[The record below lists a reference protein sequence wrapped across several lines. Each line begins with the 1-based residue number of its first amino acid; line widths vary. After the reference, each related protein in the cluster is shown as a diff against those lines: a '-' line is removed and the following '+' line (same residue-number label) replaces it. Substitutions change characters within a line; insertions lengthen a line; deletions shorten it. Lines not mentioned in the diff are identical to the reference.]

1 MTATAAPR
9 SAPRSWKIH
18 IGLPLPKGAEAP
30 SQISLARPSKTKRVY
45 PFYEPEFG
53 VLHAHLVK
61 WSKVVSKNVLT
72 NRVAVALNKCSE
84 RTGRVFTSRSG
95 TKGILVWRVA

>member
-9 SAPRSWKIH
+9 LSPTSWKIH
-18 IGLPLPKGAEAP
+18 LGIPLPKGAEAP
-30 SQISLARPSKTKRVY
+30 SQISLAVPSDTNRIY

-61 WSKVVSKNVLT
+61 WSKAIPKSVLARRVS
-72 NRVAVALNKCSE
+72 VAMNTCSE
-84 RTGRVFTSRSG
+84 KTGRVFTSRTG
-95 TKGILVWRVA
+95 PKGILVWRVA